1 MWHGYIP
8 IEKPAALSDGEWQAV
23 ITEIGQRWCANLNSD
38 QPSER
43 PHWSVLADGT
53 VILEAQF
60 ASEKIT
66 DATGRENAVAD
77 AINELYPKYARGTMR
92 SAMRGKVT
100 PLETDKGLDISRSA
114 VVAYIRQKESGK
126 PGSEQGIDRA

>member
-23 ITEIGQRWCANLNSD
+23 IAEIGQRWCANLNSD

-43 PHWSVLADGT
+43 PHWVVLVDGS
-53 VILEAQF
+53 VILEARF

-77 AINELYPKYARGTMR
+77 VINELYPKYARATMR
-92 SAMRGKVT
+92 SAMRGKVV
-100 PLETDKGLDISRSA
+100 PLEPTKDVQASRDA
-114 VVAYIRQKESGK
+114 AIAYVRQKERG
-126 PGSEQGIDRA
+126 QGTGRA